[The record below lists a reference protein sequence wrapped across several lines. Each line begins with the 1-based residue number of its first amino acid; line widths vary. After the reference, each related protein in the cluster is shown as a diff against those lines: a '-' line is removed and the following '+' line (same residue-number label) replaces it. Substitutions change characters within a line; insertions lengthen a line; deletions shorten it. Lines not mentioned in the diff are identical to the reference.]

1 MEPIS
6 GYDTMLLIIAVLLMG
21 LWFLIQ
27 EFKNAEYIK
36 IAEDRIAK
44 ETLGDFL

>member
-27 EFKNAEYIK
+27 EFKNAECEEKAIK
-36 IAEDRIAK
+36 YLEGLNER
-44 ETLGDFL
+44 